1 MGLTIAKGQQ
11 AREQRMAKWQ
21 AAFVRALRKCP
32 NVRASAKAAGVSA
45 WTAYRARKADSSF
58 AAQWDEALQESV
70 SEVEMRAFEIALQGD
85 PTSSATAKLIEMVL
99 KAHRPAYR
107 DKAEVAVAGGII
119 LLPMKEDKDP

>member
-1 MGLTIAKGQQ
+1 
-11 AREQRMAKWQ
+11 
-21 AAFVRALRKCP
+21 
-32 NVRASAKAAGVSA
+32 
-45 WTAYRARKADSSF
+45 
-58 AAQWDEALQESV
+58 
-70 SEVEMRAFEIALQGD
+70 MRAFEIALQGD